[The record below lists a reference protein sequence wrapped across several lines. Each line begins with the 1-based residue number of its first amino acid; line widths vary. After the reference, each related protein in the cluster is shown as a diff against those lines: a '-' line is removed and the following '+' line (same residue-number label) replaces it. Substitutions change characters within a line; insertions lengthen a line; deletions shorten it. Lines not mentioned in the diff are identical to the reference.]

1 MYSERRKKLLVIN
14 PHDRNMRRSGVR
26 SAMVAA
32 SQLSLRGPT
41 DGNVAPVPVIKNL
54 IKMMIYV
61 GNRMQINPNVYL
73 H

>member
-1 MYSERRKKLLVIN
+1 M
-14 PHDRNMRRSGVR
+14 R

-54 IKMMIYV
+54 IMMMIYV
-61 GNRMQINPNVYL
+61 GNRMQICPDVYL